1 IATMMDRFGA
11 VDVLVNNTGINP
23 VYGPLMDADLGAV
36 RKTFDTNVTAALG
49 YIQLAHRAHMGAHGG
64 AVVNIASVAGLRS
77 TGVIPAYGASK
88 AALIRL
94 TEELAW
100 ELAPKIR
107 VNAVAPGIVRTDFAR
122 VLVEG
127 REAEA
132 VAPYPLG
139 RLGTPED
146 IARAV
151 AFLASDR
158 AEWITGE
165 TLRVDGGWLATG
177 GPSTGPHPVFH
188 LVVVGLGPAWR
199 ALAHRAAAAGL
210 DVAAVD
216 PAPERVWTQTFGMW
230 ADEWPAW
237 LPAELI
243 AARLPRPAVAT
254 PAVRTLTRTYLIV
267 DTAGLHRTLALDRVT
282 VHPARAAELTDT
294 TVVLRGGERICGRH
308 VVDARGLR
316 AGSGAAEQTAFGVI
330 LPTAEAI
337 GALGGQAGWFMDWRR
352 DNGAAPEAAPSFLY
366 AVPLGGDRV
375 LLEETCLARRP
386 ALGLPEL
393 RSRLLARLDARGV
406 TVPADPETEK
416 VRFPLYRTG
425 PEAA

>member
-1 IATMMDRFGA
+1 M
-11 VDVLVNNTGINP
+11 
-23 VYGPLMDADLGAV
+23 
-36 RKTFDTNVTAALG
+36 FD
-49 YIQLAHRAHMGAHGG
+49 
-64 AVVNIASVAGLRS
+64 
-77 TGVIPAYGASK
+77 
-88 AALIRL
+88 
-94 TEELAW
+94 
-100 ELAPKIR
+100 
-107 VNAVAPGIVRTDFAR
+107 
-122 VLVEG
+122 
-127 REAEA
+127 
-132 VAPYPLG
+132 
-139 RLGTPED
+139 
-146 IARAV
+146 
-151 AFLASDR
+151 
-158 AEWITGE
+158 
-165 TLRVDGGWLATG
+165 
-177 GPSTGPHPVFH
+177 
-188 LVVVGLGPAWR
+188 LVVVGLGPAGR

-375 LLEETCLARRP
+375 LLEETCLAGRP

-425 PEAA
+425 PEAAGPVAVGARSGATHPASGYTLATALAQADAAVAALRAGRDPATVLRPRTVRAVDVLRRRGLEALLALPPARLPEFFGAYFGLSAADQRAYLSGAADVSGVLRAMAAVFAALPWSLRRRLVTSVLRRPDRRPGGRAGAAADPER

>member
-1 IATMMDRFGA
+1 LRRGAAVTVTGRKQPALDAAAEQLTPIAGADRVLTVAANTGHDEARAAVIATMMDRCGA
-11 VDVLVNNTGINP
+11 VVVLVNNTGISP
-23 VYGPLMDADLGAV
+23 VYGPLMDADLGAG

-165 TLRVDGGWLATG
+165 TLRVDGGLLATG
-177 GPSTGPHPVFH
+177 G
-188 LVVVGLGPAWR
+188 
-199 ALAHRAAAAGL
+199 
-210 DVAAVD
+210 
-216 PAPERVWTQTFGMW
+216 M
-230 ADEWPAW
+230 
-237 LPAELI
+237 
-243 AARLPRPAVAT
+243 
-254 PAVRTLTRTYLIV
+254 
-267 DTAGLHRTLALDRVT
+267 
-282 VHPARAAELTDT
+282 
-294 TVVLRGGERICGRH
+294 
-308 VVDARGLR
+308 
-316 AGSGAAEQTAFGVI
+316 
-330 LPTAEAI
+330 
-337 GALGGQAGWFMDWRR
+337 
-352 DNGAAPEAAPSFLY
+352 
-366 AVPLGGDRV
+366 
-375 LLEETCLARRP
+375 
-386 ALGLPEL
+386 
-393 RSRLLARLDARGV
+393 
-406 TVPADPETEK
+406 
-416 VRFPLYRTG
+416 
-425 PEAA
+425 